1 MFNKYILIEYMCKN
15 IYATCSGTAINWTQQ
30 QYTSQ
35 MQKENQ
41 FAVGTSSIS
50 GSILMDDTLDYPS
63 KHQRLLGLLDNLAAD
78 SPQTSLYISSL
89 YDGHYI
95 PRGPCTQIKKKNTQV
110 KRFST
115 WDSKKRQ
122 VFVSCQNNSEG
133 WMSFAIFRLYI

>member
-1 MFNKYILIEYMCKN
+1 MFNKYFLIEYMCKN
-15 IYATCSGTAINWTQQ
+15 IYALCSGTAINWTQQ
-30 QYTSQ
+30 RYTSQ

-95 PRGPCTQIKKKNTQV
+95 PWGPCTQIKKKYTG
-110 KRFST
+110 KTF
-115 WDSKKRQ
+115 
-122 VFVSCQNNSEG
+122 
-133 WMSFAIFRLYI
+133 

>member
-1 MFNKYILIEYMCKN
+1 MCKN
-15 IYATCSGTAINWTQQ
+15 IYAPCSGTAINWKQQ

-78 SPQTSLYISSL
+78 SP
-89 YDGHYI
+89 
-95 PRGPCTQIKKKNTQV
+95 
-110 KRFST
+110 
-115 WDSKKRQ
+115 
-122 VFVSCQNNSEG
+122 
-133 WMSFAIFRLYI
+133 